1 MTDCRCF
8 SEERATA
15 TKYRKTWGA
24 ERGQKTPKIYEGFAQ
39 IGGRIATDCRCFCE
53 ERATATKYRK
63 IWGAESGQKTTKIYE
78 GLEQI
83 KVEL

>member
-8 SEERATA
+8 SEERVTA
-15 TKYRKTWGA
+15 S
-24 ERGQKTPKIYEGFAQ
+24 
-39 IGGRIATDCRCFCE
+39 
-53 ERATATKYRK
+53 KYRK

-83 KVEL
+83 KVELLRVAGVFLKKERQRRSAVKYGARRAVIKQ